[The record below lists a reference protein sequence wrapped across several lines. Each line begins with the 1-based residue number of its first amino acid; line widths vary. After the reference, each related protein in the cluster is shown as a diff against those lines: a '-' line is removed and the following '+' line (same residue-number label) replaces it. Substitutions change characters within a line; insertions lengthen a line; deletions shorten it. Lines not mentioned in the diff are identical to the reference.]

1 LLKRILVPTDGS
13 GHARKAIELAT
24 DMALQYDA
32 TLYLLHV
39 VSESK
44 IPEDVLDYIKV
55 EKIDEPPERV
65 YLQKIGEGIVAAA
78 EREAKKKGVK
88 EVNTDVVLGDP
99 AEMIIKYAREK
110 GVDMI
115 MLGSRGLGQ
124 IQGLFLGSVTSK
136 VCHVAECTCVTVK

>member
-1 LLKRILVPTDGS
+1 MVKRILVPTDGS

-78 EREAKKKGVK
+78 ERETKKKGVK
-88 EVNTDVVLGDP
+88 KVNTDVIQGDP
-99 AEMIIKYAREK
+99 AEMILKYAREK

-115 MLGSRGLGQ
+115 ILGSRGLGQ
-124 IQGLFLGSVTSK
+124 IQGVFLGSVSSK
-136 VCHVAECTCVTVK
+136 VCNMAACTCVTVK